1 FHVSLSFLVSSFIL
15 SLSLS
20 LSISVLF
27 LSSSIALK
35 LREMGTCASLYN
47 RSECSAVKPPAP
59 PETMTDQFEIPPS
72 PIKHFKLQNNTD
84 SAIKDISVIP
94 NHHKTPSGSKEEA
107 FFDSRAWLDS
117 DCEDFFSVKGDFTPS
132 CGNTPLHH
140 RFPAETPRTSK
151 VSASSTDN
159 ELSNFSLPPLP
170 PKRRKKLADLFR
182 ESLGNEGSFA
192 FLNDE
197 ENRKADEARVSG
209 TDSVCNSERTAGEGM
224 DQLVDE
230 NPMELNSKMC
240 CLPALV
246 SRERKEDLKLINGV
260 S

>member
-1 FHVSLSFLVSSFIL
+1 
-15 SLSLS
+15 
-20 LSISVLF
+20 
-27 LSSSIALK
+27 
-35 LREMGTCASLYN
+35 MGTCASLYN

-182 ESLGNEGSFA
+182 ESLGNEASFA

-197 ENRKADEARVSG
+197 ENRKADEGRVSG